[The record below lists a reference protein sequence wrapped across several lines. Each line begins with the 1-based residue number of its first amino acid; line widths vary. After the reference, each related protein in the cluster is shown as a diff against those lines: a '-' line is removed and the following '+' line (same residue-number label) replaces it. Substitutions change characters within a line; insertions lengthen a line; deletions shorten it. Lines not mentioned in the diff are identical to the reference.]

1 MKKTL
6 YLYLIGCLAL
16 LPAAEAS
23 TVLMDLSPVDSG
35 TTGLN
40 ANGITPADVWGYD
53 LMSWH
58 AVWEKSALA
67 NQVAFSAGAVSLQV
81 GGAASQNTGGNFAG
95 LKFSLAPAA
104 APSALSFDIA
114 RSSTWG
120 SAQFECTYTC
130 DIYGFAADGSS
141 TVIGTWSLAD
151 AVDNLSSDGMHVSI
165 DLNMGD
171 ASYDSYGLI
180 FNAYKSGS
188 QSGGMAASITNLQ
201 ISGEMVPEPA
211 TASLGL
217 IGLAA
222 MLMRRR
228 RG

>member
-1 MKKTL
+1 M
-6 YLYLIGCLAL
+6 
-16 LPAAEAS
+16 
-23 TVLMDLSPVDSG
+23 
-35 TTGLN
+35 
-40 ANGITPADVWGYD
+40 
-53 LMSWH
+53 
-58 AVWEKSALA
+58 
-67 NQVAFSAGAVSLQV
+67 
-81 GGAASQNTGGNFAG
+81 
-95 LKFSLAPAA
+95 
-104 APSALSFDIA
+104 SFDIA
-114 RSSTWG
+114 KSSTWG
-120 SAQFECTYTC
+120 SAEFDCTYTC

-151 AVDNLSSDGMHVSI
+151 AVDNLSSEGMHISI
-165 DLNMGD
+165 DLNLGD
-171 ASYDSYGLI
+171 VSYDSYGLV

-228 RG
+228 RV

>member
-1 MKKTL
+1 MAFGKSRRWRTRL
-6 YLYLIGCLAL
+6 HSAPGL
-16 LPAAEAS
+16 L
-23 TVLMDLSPVDSG
+23 VCRL
-35 TTGLN
+35 
-40 ANGITPADVWGYD
+40 
-53 LMSWH
+53 
-58 AVWEKSALA
+58 
-67 NQVAFSAGAVSLQV
+67 

-95 LKFSLAPAA
+95 LKFSVASAA

-114 RSSTWG
+114 KSSTWG
-120 SAQFECTYTC
+120 SAEFDCTYTC

-151 AVDNLSSDGMHVSI
+151 AVDNLSSEGMHISI
-165 DLNMGD
+165 DLNLGD
-171 ASYDSYGLI
+171 VSYDSYGLV

-228 RG
+228 RV